1 MAEYVALSQDEKESS
16 TTSLEGSD
24 SYTLAP
30 EDRRFW
36 TSPLFFTIV
45 LLTLLAVNVICLV
58 FTTRQVNVVYDVL
71 KTRLDFVNTQDLPKL
86 KVRGKLWVPKGLL

>member
-16 TTSLEGSD
+16 TTSLEASD
-24 SYTLAP
+24 SYMVAS

-36 TSPLFFTIV
+36 TSPLFFTII
-45 LLTLLAVNVICLV
+45 LLTLLLVNVTCLV
-58 FTTRQVNVVYDVL
+58 FTTRQVNIVYDVL

-86 KVRGKLWVPKGLL
+86 KVCIFEYMFWLC